1 MKLKKIQEEAR
12 EKMQSSLSALK
23 GELGKVRSGRAHAG
37 LFDQIIVDYYGN
49 DTPINQIASV
59 SVIDAQTLSVSPWEK
74 DMVIKVDKAIR
85 ESDLGLNPAVNG
97 DVIRV
102 PMPALTEER
111 RRELVR
117 VVKNQTENTKIA
129 IRNIRR
135 DANQR
140 LKDLMK
146 DKEISEDDERRGVQM
161 IQEITDKSIVESE
174 KIFLSKETDLLSV

>member
-1 MKLKKIQEEAR
+1 
-12 EKMQSSLSALK
+12 MQSSLSALK

-111 RRELVR
+111 RRELAKLAGQYGEQARVAVR
-117 VVKNQTENTKIA
+117 NV
-129 IRNIRR
+129 RR
-135 DANQR
+135 DGMDR
-140 LKDLMK
+140 LK
-146 DKEISEDDERRGVQM
+146 KEKNEGMSEDDVKIWSDEVQKL
-161 IQEITDKSIVESE
+161 TDNSINLIDQIISE
-174 KIFLSKETDLLSV
+174 KQSEIMQI